1 MTHIFLSHYLYI
13 RNIKQICPYCFIVY
27 GTSEVTSLRKLSRFA
42 KLTLLSQAVL
52 DDQVSSDITTKNTG
66 YLPRKK
72 RTPESSDKKLCSL
85 TFIADYL
92 FFENVGDRSEH
103 KTTRIIITLFHR
115 LNALYQSTKFL
126 LDETVE
132 EAGYGFL
139 LADII
144 IHDSW
149 TKKLG
154 HYNAPSDVGGKAWT
168 AVSLSNAFNR
178 ADLRDTCLAHLL
190 TYRPFMGILGRAWT
204 AAPGFGGICS
214 PKVKQNNEEFHANTG
229 WTTYVD
235 HSGRRLLN
243 AMAELITAHELGHN
257 WGADHDPDTDEC
269 SPSAS
274 SRGKY
279 LMYAHSVG
287 GFAENNYKFSPCSL
301 RTIGATLAVRA
312 PLCFVGSSEATLGR
326 CGNRRLDPGEECDT
340 GGAVTNGCCT
350 PDCKLRPGARCSPWN
365 HDCCTSD
372 CQIAPSSSVCAE
384 SHSGNSCLGAGR
396 CNGTGP
402 VCPGPT
408 LLTGVRCAEHGLC
421 LQGQCQSYCARHGLK
436 TCICDS
442 VDESCFIC
450 CLISFPGHSLPV
462 CKPMQ
467 HTLQPDSKLNPTEYT
482 AVGSD
487 KRRMSFVPPS
497 TDSSPETGQSQS
509 RRKSI
514 RFKKSPLL
522 KTKELVYLHL
532 DDHRPCTTGFC
543 MHGVCQAS
551 KANLILR
558 FWGLYDKV
566 SDNALELLVR
576 NNLVVLII
584 SLSLLIWIP
593 SAIGV
598 RKWKQRI
605 QGKTH
610 VNTECPAEQT

>member
-1 MTHIFLSHYLYI
+1 QENEQWTNRASHPLP
-13 RNIKQICPYCFIVY
+13 RTKRTV
-27 GTSEVTSLRKLSRFA
+27 G
-42 KLTLLSQAVL
+42 
-52 DDQVSSDITTKNTG
+52 SSDN
-66 YLPRKK
+66 
-72 RTPESSDKKLCSL
+72 KLCSL
-85 TFIADYL
+85 TFVADYM
-92 FFENVGDRSEH
+92 FFKNVGDRSEH

-115 LNALYQSTKFL
+115 LNALYQSAKFL

-144 IHDSW
+144 IHNSW

-154 HYNAPSDVGGKAWT
+154 HYNAPSDVGGKVWT

-178 ADLRDTCLAHLL
+178 ADLKDTCLAHLL

-214 PKVKQNNEEFHANTG
+214 PKVRQNDEEFLANTG

-257 WGADHDPDTDEC
+257 WGAAHDPDTDEC

-301 RTIGATLAVRA
+301 RTIGATLAIRA
-312 PLCFVGSSEATLGR
+312 PLCFVGSSEATIGR
-326 CGNRRLDPGEECDT
+326 CGNRRLDPGEECDA
-340 GGAVTNGCCT
+340 GGALNNGCCT
-350 PDCKLRPGARCSPWN
+350 PNCKLRPGARCSPWN

-372 CQIAPSSSVCAE
+372 CQISTSSSVCSE
-384 SHSGNSCLGAGR
+384 SHTGNPCLGAGR

-408 LLTGVRCAEHGLC
+408 LLTGVPCAEHGLC
-421 LQGQCQSYCARHGLK
+421 VLGHCQSYCGRHGLK
-436 TCICDS
+436 TCICDA
-442 VDESCFIC
+442 VNESCFLC
-450 CLISFPGHSLPV
+450 CLISVPGHRDPI

-467 HTLQPDSKLNPTEYT
+467 HSLLPSADLNPTAYT
-482 AVGSD
+482 PI
-487 KRRMSFVPPS
+487 KS
-497 TDSSPETGQSQS
+497 TKNSIDSVRDFGQSDMQ
-509 RRKSI
+509 
-514 RFKKSPLL
+514 KKSGGL
-522 KTKELVYLHL
+522 KKSELWTSKSLVFLHL

-566 SDNALELLVR
+566 SDNALGELYESHS
-576 NNLVVLII
+576 VLLYVF
-584 SLSLLIWIP
+584 SPLIASDVYVYRRDG
-593 SAIGV
+593 SAKLPFLIG
-598 RKWKQRI
+598 
-605 QGKTH
+605 
-610 VNTECPAEQT
+610 